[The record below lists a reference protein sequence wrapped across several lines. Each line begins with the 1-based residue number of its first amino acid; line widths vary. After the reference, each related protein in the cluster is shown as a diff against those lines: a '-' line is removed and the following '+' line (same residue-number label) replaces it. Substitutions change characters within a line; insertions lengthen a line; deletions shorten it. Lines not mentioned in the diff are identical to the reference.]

1 MAKPL
6 VPTVKRETTEFDR
19 GLGFFDAVYAFAI
32 TLLITNI
39 DMPAPDAWKNIGTL
53 LGGSL
58 GNQLLGF
65 VISFVVIA
73 VFWKVNF
80 DLIREFNGMNTRV
93 VIANLV
99 TVGLVVLLP
108 FTTQGISDPE
118 IVELPLP
125 TALYACNIAL
135 AILSQMVMFEV
146 GRRSGLVAV
155 DHPPAALWAGRI
167 DALLKVA
174 VFAVSIPVAFLVGP
188 DWARW
193 VWATLLVIAPLSGR
207 WSDRRIRES
216 GEVAGPRDAAGS
228 VT

>member
-1 MAKPL
+1 MAKLL
-6 VPTVKRETTEFDR
+6 VPTVKRETSEFDR

-39 DMPAPDAWKNIGTL
+39 DMPAPDAWKSIGTL
-53 LGGSL
+53 LGGTL
-58 GNQLLGF
+58 GSQLLGF

-80 DLIREFNGMNTRV
+80 DLIRDFSGMISSV
-93 VIANLV
+93 VIVILV

-118 IVELPLP
+118 IVGLPLP

-135 AILSQMVMFEV
+135 AILSQMIMFEV
-146 GRRSGLVAV
+146 GRRSGLVAAN
-155 DHPPAALWAGRI
+155 HPPAALWAERI

-174 VFAVSIPVAFLVGP
+174 VFLASVPVAFLAGP
-188 DWARW
+188 GWARW
-193 VWATLLVIAPLSGR
+193 VWATLLVISPLSGR
-207 WSDRRIRES
+207 WSDRRVRES
-216 GEVAGPRDAAGS
+216 RAAASGEDATGS
-228 VT
+228 VR

>member
-1 MAKPL
+1 MAKTL
-6 VPTVKRETTEFDR
+6 VPAVKRETTEFDR

-32 TLLITNI
+32 TLLITNV
-39 DMPAPDAWKNIGTL
+39 DMPAPDAWKNIGSL
-53 LGGSL
+53 LGGGL

-65 VISFVVIA
+65 IISFVVIA

-80 DLIREFNGMNTRV
+80 DLLREFNGMNTRV

-108 FTTQGISDPE
+108 FTTQGISDPQ

-135 AILSQMVMFEV
+135 AILSQMVMYEV
-146 GRRSGLVAV
+146 GRRSGLIAV
-155 DHPPAALWAGRI
+155 DHAPAALWAGRI

-174 VFAVSIPVAFLVGP
+174 VFAVSIPVSFLVGP

-216 GEVAGPRDAAGS
+216 GEVVGQKDAAGS